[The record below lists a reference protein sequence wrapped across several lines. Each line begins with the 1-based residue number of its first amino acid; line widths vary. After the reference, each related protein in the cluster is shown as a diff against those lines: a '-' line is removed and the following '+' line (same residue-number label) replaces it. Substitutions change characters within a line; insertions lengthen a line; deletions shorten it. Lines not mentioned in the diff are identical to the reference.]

1 MKSEWNYTVTLQTSK
16 YFSKLGR
23 LKKPRG
29 NAVKL
34 KVERRD
40 KRPHQSIPCHSRSV
54 SRGKCAYGLWC
65 IQSYLRHGPLSV
77 SKFSISSMDKGCTTL
92 FYFSTAK
99 GLPPLFMQTGVQ
111 RKGTSG
117 GNVPSRNWEELCA
130 LSAWKWTP
138 TAEIKRPR
146 SVRHQDL
153 SCPSLLVQS
162 RAYGQSQGL

>member
-54 SRGKCAYGLWC
+54 SRGKCAYGLC
-65 IQSYLRHGPLSV
+65 GVHGLAWDMAHSSLSL
-77 SKFSISSMDKGCTTL
+77 SKFNISSMDKGCSTL
-92 FYFSTAK
+92 LYFSTAK

-162 RAYGQSQGL
+162 RAYG